1 MPRRPRTFRP
11 PARLPRAA
19 TAALLAAV
27 VVTAVTAVGC
37 ASAPRITRPEE
48 FGPAKLRVH
57 PTFTQIKD
65 WTGDKKPDGV
75 EVVVELLDSFGEP
88 TRGNGSLLFELWSY
102 RKYDPD
108 PLGNRLAGPWRGP
121 LLTNED
127 QAGHWSPALRAYT
140 FQLAWDKINPTKEYV
155 LTGSFETAGG
165 ADRPGGGRLF
175 DRLIL
180 EPPPGTKIEERGV
193 GRARGQRS

>member
-1 MPRRPRTFRP
+1 MPRWLRTL
-11 PARLPRAA
+11 RLPVTVIRPLAV
-19 TAALLAAV
+19 LLPLV
-27 VVTAVTAVGC
+27 LVGC

-48 FGPAKLRVH
+48 FGPSTLRVH
-57 PTFTQIKD
+57 PTFTQVKD

-88 TRGNGSLLFELWSY
+88 TRGNGSLLFELWSF

-108 PLGNRLAGPWRGP
+108 PLGTRVAGPWRGG

-140 FQLAWDKINPTKEYV
+140 FQLAWERINDTKEYV
-155 LTGSFETAGG
+155 LTGTFETAGG

-180 EPPPGTKIEERGV
+180 EPTPGKKLEDRGV